1 MFSDILTATPE
12 RLDELLN
19 ICGTALL
26 GDEVT
31 GELQSVC
38 KDQFLTVIIAE
49 HDHYDVTFPLHLES
63 LHPLQLADTTEKC
76 RAENQIR
83 HSDADADAVGKED
96 VVIHGG
102 GGYAIYSSQDNLGEV
117 GETYGRVLDAV
128 GAWCGVT
135 REDVLR
141 VTEAFERRLVWNLE
155 RTWGNKALYSDD

>member
-1 MFSDILTATPE
+1 MLSAAPE

-26 GDEVT
+26 GDKVT

-38 KDQFLTVIIAE
+38 CKDRFVTVITAG
-49 HDHYDVTFPLHLES
+49 HDHYDATFPLRLES
-63 LHPLQLADTTEKC
+63 LPPFQEGDMMEKC

-83 HSDADADAVGKED
+83 HSDADGAEKEG

-102 GGYAIYSSQDNLGEV
+102 EGYAIYSSQDILGEV

-128 GAWCGVT
+128 AAWCGGGVT
-135 REDVLR
+135 REEVLR

-155 RTWGNKALYSDD
+155 RGGNKALVSDD